1 MLSCK
6 NERSGKQQH
15 LLSHAAARH
24 EVLSMPTRYEKLPR
38 KFPAR
43 LTPADVQKVLTST
56 TDTRHLQ
63 THRDYLR

>member
-1 MLSCK
+1 MPSCK

-15 LLSHAAARH
+15 LLAHAAARH
-24 EVLSMPTRYEKLPR
+24 EVLTMPTRYAKVPR
-38 KFPAR
+38 NFPAR
-43 LTPADVQKVLTST
+43 LTVAEVQKVQTST